1 MDSIETKNII
11 SKKVVTFKKEAK
23 VKDIAAKMS
32 KANISCVIIVE
43 NKKPIGVITER
54 DMIKK
59 VIAVKT
65 DPDKLMAVDIMTFPV
80 VTVTEDVG
88 LIAIAQ
94 LMRKQHIRRVVVTKA
109 GELKGLITQTDI
121 MEGMIS
127 KIKHLNWQLVHTE
140 ISLDE
145 YIDSLKKIQL
155 DTVTKK
161 KGK

>member
-1 MDSIETKNII
+1 MQNPEIKQII

-23 VKDIAAKMS
+23 VKDIAKKMS
-32 KANISCVIIVE
+32 QNNISCVIIIE
-43 NKKPIGVITER
+43 GKKPIGVITER

-59 VIAVKT
+59 VICNKG
-65 DPDKLMAVDIMTFPV
+65 DPDKLMAVEVMSFPL

-88 LIAIAQ
+88 LIAVAQ
-94 LMRKQHIRRVVVTKA
+94 LMKKKGIRRVVVV
-109 GELKGLITQTDI
+109 KGGALVGIITQSDI
-121 MEGMIS
+121 LEGMIN

-155 DTVTKK
+155 ETIAGKK
-161 KGK
+161 D